1 MIQQDTVRLL
11 RECSSGVQMGAAS
24 IENVLDSVQ
33 SGSLKKSLADCKDKH
48 LALDRKISELLNRY
62 GDDEK
67 SPNAMAKAMSK
78 AKVTMKLAMNDSD
91 ETIADL
97 MTEGCN
103 MGVKTLSRYLN
114 QYKAADEQSKNIT
127 KDLISLEETLA
138 KDIRRFL

>member
-1 MIQQDTVRLL
+1 
-11 RECSSGVQMGAAS
+11 MGTES

-33 SGSLKKSLADCKDKH
+33 SDSLKKSLSDCKDKH
-48 LALDRKISELLNRY
+48 LVLDKKISEILNRY

-67 SPNAMAKAMSK
+67 SPGAMAKTMSK
-78 AKVTMKLAMNDSD
+78 AKVAMKLAMNDSD

-114 QYKAADEQSKNIT
+114 QYKAADEQSKSIT

>member
-1 MIQQDTVRLL
+1 MIEQDTIRLL
-11 RECSSGVQMGAAS
+11 RECSSGVQTGTAS

-33 SGSLKKSLADCKDKH
+33 SDSLKKSLADCKDKH
-48 LALDRKISELLNRY
+48 LALDQKISELLNRY

-67 SPNAMAKAMSK
+67 SPGAMAKTMSK
-78 AKVTMKLAMNDSD
+78 AKVAMKLAMNDSD

-114 QYKAADEQSKNIT
+114 QYKAADEQSKSIT

>member
-1 MIQQDTVRLL
+1 MIEQDTIRLL
-11 RECSSGVQMGAAS
+11 RECSSGVQMGTAS

-33 SGSLKKSLADCKDKH
+33 SVSLKKSLSDCKDKH
-48 LALDRKISELLNRY
+48 LVLDKKISEILNRY

-67 SPNAMAKAMSK
+67 SPGAMAKTMSK
-78 AKVTMKLAMNDSD
+78 AKVAMKLAMNDSD

-114 QYKAADEQSKNIT
+114 QYKAADEQSKIIT